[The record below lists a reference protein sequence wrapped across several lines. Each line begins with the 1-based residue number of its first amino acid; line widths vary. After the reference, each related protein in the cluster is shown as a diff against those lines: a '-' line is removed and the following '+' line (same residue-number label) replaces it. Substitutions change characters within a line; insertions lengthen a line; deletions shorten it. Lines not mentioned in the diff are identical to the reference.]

1 MGDAGDWDLQ
11 EMTSLALGSSR
22 RRRKFS
28 VVVMSG
34 EIPLGWAESLAS
46 CWA

>member
-1 MGDAGDWDLQ
+1 MLVGKGHGIMEDGNDLQ
-11 EMTSLALGSSR
+11 EMTSLAVGSSR

-34 EIPLGWAESLAS
+34 EIPLG
-46 CWA
+46 